1 MQAHAN
7 RMRKQGKTIA
17 FVPTMGFLHEGHM
30 SLLQKGK
37 QRGDHLVL
45 SIFVNPTQF
54 AAGEDFDAYPK
65 SFEKDARAAEKEGV
79 DVIFAPDTA
88 DLYET
93 KFQTYVSLESLP
105 NHLCGVFRP
114 THFRGVA
121 TVVAKLFNIVKPHV
135 AIFGEKDFQQL
146 AVIRRMAKDLNF
158 DIEILGAP
166 IVREPG
172 GLAMSSRNTYL
183 EPTQRP
189 AALSL
194 YRSLMLAR
202 QMVASGETEAAALIK
217 AARGL
222 IAGFSETAIDYVAI
236 CDPDTLEDVTVIEK
250 PALMALA
257 VRVGNCRLI
266 DNMMLTRP

>member
-1 MQAHAN
+1 
-7 RMRKQGKTIA
+7 
-17 FVPTMGFLHEGHM
+17 M
-30 SLLQKGK
+30 SLLEKGR
-37 QRGDHLVL
+37 QHGDHLVL

-54 AAGEDFDAYPK
+54 AAGEDFAAYPK
-65 SFEKDARAAEKEGV
+65 SFEKDAMAAEKEGV

-88 DLYET
+88 DLYDDH
-93 KFQTYVSLESLP
+93 FQSYVSLEALP

-121 TVVAKLFNIVKPHV
+121 TIVAKLFNIVKPHV

-146 AVIRRMAKDLNF
+146 AVIRRMARDLNF

-166 IVREPG
+166 IVREPD

-183 EPTQRP
+183 TPAQRP

-194 YRSLMLAR
+194 YKSLLLAR
-202 QMVASGETEAAALIK
+202 QMVASGEREPARITEAARALIET
-217 AARGL
+217 
-222 IAGFSETAIDYVAI
+222 FSGTAIDYVTL
-236 CDPDTLEDVTVIEK
+236 CDPDTLDDMATIDR

-257 VRVGNCRLI
+257 VRVGTCRLI
-266 DNMMLTRP
+266 DNMMLVRS